1 MVFDKGQCNG
11 AKIVSSTNGVETMD
25 HPFSHKSMNSDTDF
39 ALFTKIGSKWII
51 ALYIKCK
58 TIKLLEDNTGK
69 DLDNLVCC
77 NDFLEVTPKVW
88 FMKEIMGKLKFI

>member
-1 MVFDKGQCNG
+1 MIFDKGQCDG

-25 HPFSHKSMNSDTDF
+25 HPPSHKSMNSDTDF
-39 ALFTKIGSKWII
+39 ALFTKISSKWII
-51 ALYIKCK
+51 DLYVKYK

-69 DLDNLVCC
+69 NLDDLGCC
-77 NDFLEVTPKVW
+77 SDFLEETPKVW